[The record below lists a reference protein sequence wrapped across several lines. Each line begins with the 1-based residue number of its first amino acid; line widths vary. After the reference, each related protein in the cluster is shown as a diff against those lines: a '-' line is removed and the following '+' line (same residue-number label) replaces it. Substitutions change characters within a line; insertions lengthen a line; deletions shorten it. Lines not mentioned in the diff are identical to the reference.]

1 MNKLQIWLEKWQVRL
16 QERHPAVEK
25 LSSRISQ
32 TGTFLKVFVLWAYKL
47 RSLFLSIP
55 VIVGA
60 MYLAVHNMQK
70 LPASVGINLQANGEY
85 AMMMDRGVAVL
96 IPLAITGFC
105 LGMMYLSRRIFYPW
119 IISVFSLTLPVL
131 IYITNVF
138 PG

>member
-1 MNKLQIWLEKWQVRL
+1 MNKIQIWLEKWQVRL

-25 LSSRISQ
+25 LSAGISN
-32 TGTFLKVFVLWAYKL
+32 TGAFLQGVCFWAYKL

-60 MYLAVHNMQK
+60 LYLAVHNMQK
-70 LPASVGINLQANGEY
+70 LPASVGINLLATGEY
-85 AMMMDRGVAVL
+85 SMMMDRGVAVL
-96 IPLAITGFC
+96 LPMILTAFC
-105 LGMMYLSRRIFYPW
+105 LLMMYLSRRVFYPW
-119 IISVFSLTLPVL
+119 IISLFSLVLPVL